1 MTPQKV
7 AVVTGAAR
15 GLGAEIAVRLAA
27 DGAAVAVLARSQ
39 AGAAD
44 TVNRIRTAGGTATAV
59 GADLS
64 DPEQITEALATV
76 ATDLGPPAILVNNAA
91 VLQDGPLPELTVN
104 DWDTVV
110 DVNLRGPFL
119 MCQGALPYLVEQRW
133 GRIVNL
139 SSVSALGAR
148 NQANYAAAKAGLD
161 GLTRSLAL
169 ELGPHGTTVNAVA
182 PGFVVTDM
190 TAKTAARLGMDL
202 GRMERMVAAQNP
214 MRRAGRAEDIAHAVS
229 FLVGEQAGYINGQVL
244 FVTGAPAR

>member
-1 MTPQKV
+1 MTLQKV

-15 GLGAEIAVRLAA
+15 GIGAEIAVRLAA

-44 TVNRIRTAGGTATAV
+44 TVHRIRTAGGTATAV

-64 DPEQITEALATV
+64 DPEQITEAFATV
-76 ATDLGPPAILVNNAA
+76 ATDLGPPAILVNNAG
-91 VLQDGPLPELTVN
+91 VLQDGPLSELTVN

-169 ELGPHGTTVNAVA
+169 ELGPHGITVNVVA

-202 GRMERMVAAQNP
+202 GRLERIVAAQNP
-214 MRRAGRAEDIAHAVS
+214 MRRAGRPEDIAHAVS
-229 FLVGEQAGYINGQVL
+229 FLAGEQAGYINGQVL